1 MPRVAKEK
9 DDINNSKPVSTKKK
23 TTTKTATKKTT
34 KTVKKTTSK
43 ASTTA
48 KSSTTRTSK
57 KATSTTSTT
66 AKTKSTTKKT
76 VAKVPKKSLK
86 KVSSSSIEFHSEH
99 YDLPPT
105 YNKTFISLLAQSPKT
120 LFVFWDISDADKEGL
135 IEKYGSLFFE
145 NTQPILSILNK
156 TTNTYFEIEINDYA
170 KNWYIDVDD
179 SNCEFEIQLGRR
191 PLYNLV
197 QDDFILIAT
206 SNNLQAPNDHILL
219 ENLPET
225 ISFINV
231 KTNELS
237 YEKTSNLSFDKI
249 YNIYNNYSK
258 LYKNNP
264 HDNPSSHN

>member
-9 DDINNSKPVSTKKK
+9 DDINNSKSVSTKKK
-23 TTTKTATKKTT
+23 TSTKSETKTGSKKSTKNETKTATKKST
-34 KTVKKTTSK
+34 KTVKKTSNK
-43 ASTTA
+43 ASTT
-48 KSSTTRTSK
+48 KSSNTKTSK
-57 KATSTTSTT
+57 K
-66 AKTKSTTKKT
+66 
-76 VAKVPKKSLK
+76 VA
-86 KVSSSSIEFHSEH
+86 SSNIEFHSEH

-120 LFVFWDISDADKEGL
+120 LFVFWDISVADKDSL
-135 IEKYGSLFFE
+135 IEKYGSHFFE
-145 NTQPILSILNK
+145 NTRPVLNILNK

-206 SNNLQAPNDHILL
+206 SNLLKSPNDHILL

-231 KTNELS
+231 KTNEIS
-237 YEKTSNLSFDKI
+237 FEKTSNLSFDKI
-249 YNIYNNYSK
+249 YNIYDNYSK